1 MRRAADVVPGSDI
14 DRQRVDDRDALYT
27 GIGDRRIVFDFSSD
41 GVRRSLDE
49 SLERLGLESTR
60 SATG

>member
-1 MRRAADVVPGSDI
+1 MPGSDI
-14 DRQRVDDRDALYT
+14 DRQRVDDRDDALYT
-27 GIGDRRIVFDFSSD
+27 GIVDRRIVFDFSSD

-49 SLERLGLESTR
+49 CLERLGLKSTR